1 MIQQFEIGGYTIK
14 LGRQFDIKVADQNV
28 NAIGV
33 ISCVGEDFLNVNVYF
48 VDDESPVPE
57 PTLSRDGNVGTLFLR
72 KDMIPIWVD
81 VLRNEKP
88 IFGFID
94 TARPAATHIT
104 TKFEPVG
111 QEETKLV

>member
-1 MIQQFEIGGYTIK
+1 
-14 LGRQFDIKVADQNV
+14 
-28 NAIGV
+28 
-33 ISCVGEDFLNVNVYF
+33 
-48 VDDESPVPE
+48 
-57 PTLSRDGNVGTLFLR
+57 
-72 KDMIPIWVD
+72 MIPIWVD

-88 IFGFID
+88 LFGFID